1 MSAEAPR
8 AQSIGLLLVM
18 VAAGALAWQLQLG
31 PRLQVD
37 ASDLASLPS
46 RVGAWEALDVPLE
59 AAVESELRADFNL
72 QRVYR
77 MRTGEPLWLYIGY
90 YGTQRGGRPEH
101 TPRGCYTGA
110 GWGIVSTR
118 TLEVDRARGLRAN
131 EYLVEREGH
140 RRLIHFWY
148 RSHRRTGIL
157 GGLDQN
163 IDRLLGRLFD
173 ARADGALI
181 RVSTPI
187 LQGEDPIIARARL
200 LSFASRIDPLVGE
213 RWPTELPC
221 DGPDH
226 ACETLAMAA
235 PAEESRP

>member
-1 MSAEAPR
+1 MSAETSR

-31 PRLQVD
+31 PRLRVD
-37 ASDLASLPS
+37 ASELASLP
-46 RVGAWEALDVPLE
+46 RQVGAWEALDVPLE

-90 YGTQRGGRPEH
+90 YGTRRGGRPEH

-118 TLEVDRARGLRAN
+118 TLDVDRKNGLRAN
-131 EYLVEREGH
+131 EYVVEREGQ

-187 LQGEDPIIARARL
+187 YGDDPIAARGRL

-221 DGPDH
+221 EGPDD
-226 ACETLAMAA
+226 ACEALAMAPNA
-235 PAEESRP
+235 PAAQP